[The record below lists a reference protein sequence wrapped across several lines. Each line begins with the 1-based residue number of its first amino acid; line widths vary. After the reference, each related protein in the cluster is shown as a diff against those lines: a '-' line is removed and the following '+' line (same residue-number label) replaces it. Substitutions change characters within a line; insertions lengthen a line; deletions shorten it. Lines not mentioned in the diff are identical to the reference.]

1 LAIKRIGLLLLVLSG
16 LAILGEG
23 AGNGQTP
30 GVEIGNDKITIAGAE
45 VVTVQSLLPLICDSL
60 VNEPSF
66 CSNDMFD
73 DRFNLR
79 SDVVVQTT
87 GTNVGYSGELGEPA
101 QSGDLH
107 SAWWQWTAPG
117 DGTVTIDTFGSD
129 FDTFLTLAGGGV
141 IHGLSVLGQNDDA
154 PGVLQSQIVYSVTGG
169 SRYQIAVDGFGT
181 AVGEIA
187 LNIGFVP

>member
-1 LAIKRIGLLLLVLSG
+1 MKRTGVLVLALSG
-16 LAILGEG
+16 LSILGGG
-23 AGNGQTP
+23 AGYGQAP
-30 GVEIGNDKITIAGAE
+30 GVKIGHDKITIGGAE
-45 VVTVQSLLPLICDSL
+45 VVTVQSLLPLICESL
-60 VNEPSF
+60 VNKPSF

-87 GTNVGYSGELGEPA
+87 GTNVGYSGEVGEPA

-117 DGTVTIDTFGSD
+117 DGTVTIDTFGSN

-141 IHGLSVLGQNDDA
+141 IHGLSVLSQNDDA
-154 PGVLQSQIVYSVTGG
+154 LGALQSQIVYSVTGG
-169 SRYQIAVDGFGT
+169 SRYQIAVDGFGA